1 MSVSTS
7 RRGFIRDAAF
17 ALGGVAIGAGLGYMA
32 AGAGQ
37 KPATVTQTITQTTT
51 KTEVGEKKVVAGF
64 VYVGPVSDYGWTHAH
79 DVGREYAKS
88 KCPWLE
94 TKIVESVEEAKV
106 QGAIET
112 LIGQGANIVFTTSFG
127 FMEGTA
133 EEAQKHP
140 DVYFAHCSGYKS
152 GAAGNAT
159 QNMSAYFAEFYQLY
173 YLNGLAAGAM
183 TETGV
188 LGYVGAV
195 PIPEVIRHIN
205 AFVLGAKETAKAR
218 GKNIKVYVQW
228 LNAWFDPEGAK
239 KAATSLVEN
248 NNADVLAFTEDTPTV
263 LQVAE
268 SYQKKGKKVW
278 SFSHYSD
285 MSKEGPNAHL
295 TGQIVNWGPIY
306 VDFVTQVYA
315 RSWRSVD
322 IWARIGDY
330 MPYKW
335 ANLSNPKIESN
346 GAVYLAPLNPVVPS
360 EVKSLIALR
369 WEQMKELLF
378 EPFTGPIKDMDGRVR
393 IKEGERATHDV
404 LWNMDWHVEGVETPL
419 PK

>member
-1 MSVSTS
+1 MSVEKS
-7 RRGFIRDAAF
+7 RRSFLRDAAF
-17 ALGGVAIGAGLGYMA
+17 ALGGVAVGAGLGYIA
-32 AGAGQ
+32 AGGGQ
-37 KPATVTQTITQTTT
+37 APTTQTVTKTVTQTTTQAA
-51 KTEVGEKKVVAGF
+51 EKKVVAGF

-79 DVGREYAKS
+79 DAGRAYAKS
-88 KCPWLE
+88 VCSWLD

-112 LIGQGANIVFTTSFG
+112 LIGQGCNIIFTTSFG

-133 EEAQKHP
+133 EAAQKHP

-152 GAAGNAT
+152 GAAGNAP
-159 QNMSAYFAEFYQLY
+159 QNLSAYFAEFYQLY
-173 YLNGLAAGAM
+173 YLNGLAAGAV

-188 LGYVGAV
+188 LGYVGAI

-205 AFVLGAKETAKAR
+205 AFVLGAKEAAKAR

-228 LNAWFDPEGAK
+228 LNAWFDPEGAN

-315 RSWRSVD
+315 RNWKSVD
-322 IWARIGDY
+322 IWARVGDY

-335 ANLSNPKIESN
+335 ANLSNPKVEYD
-346 GAVYLAPLNPVVPS
+346 GAVYLAPLNPVIPENVRA
-360 EVKSLIALR
+360 LIALR
-369 WEQMKELLF
+369 WQQMKEMLF
-378 EPFTGPIKDMDGRVR
+378 EPFTGPIKDMDGNIRL
-393 IKEGERATHDV
+393 KDGERATHDI
-404 LWNMDWHVEGVETPL
+404 LWNMDWHVEGVQTPL